1 MASKDSIMSAYQ
13 WIHRYE
19 TERGLRL
26 AVESDIQGL
35 NKVLGDLSIT
45 RTDLE
50 IQIKELSKDLD
61 ILKKEHQ
68 EVRKYSELSLGMI
81 EWL

>member
-1 MASKDSIMSAYQ
+1 MASKDSITSAYQ
-13 WIHRYE
+13 LIHRYE

-68 EVRKYSELSLGMI
+68 EVRKYSELVLGMI

>member
-1 MASKDSIMSAYQ
+1 MYQ
-13 WIHRYE
+13 LIHRYE
-19 TERGLRL
+19 TERALHL
-26 AVESDIQGL
+26 TVEGDIRGL
-35 NKVLGDLSIT
+35 NKVLGDLSLT

-68 EVRKYSELSLGMI
+68 EVRKYSEVVLGMT
-81 EWL
+81 E